1 MIFGCMIEIVK
12 DMGRQL
18 KCLILMALVSAS
30 CVMTEYGKGICRT
43 DADGETTQAEFM
55 MMIKGEKEIAVTR
68 SILSEGTIETKVTEI
83 TLASF
88 DENGRL
94 TDSRYYSGNMSPMEL
109 SISSKGLSNVYAVVN
124 MGDVTHKIPDAE
136 SEMASLDYRLESYEA
151 VEQRG
156 IPMSGV
162 LEGVSPD
169 NSLRIVPV
177 DRLFAKFCVR
187 VLHSGL
193 QNSSSGA
200 LFAYNMKN
208 VSMFIRQANSS
219 LSPFAEQGSRALSP
233 SDMMDMSDHC
243 LDMNSRTDYKGSL
256 SQSQLGPGPGYFQ
269 DTTFVFY
276 VPENIQGRLLSGN
289 SDPFRKE
296 SSAISDVNGKDM
308 SGLCTYLEFN
318 AKRENTAQGYH
329 GSVMYRYYLGED
341 EVSDFSITG
350 NYRYDIVLDFTEEGF
365 YVDSWKV
372 TRGEDWQDTRVL
384 EFLDSPYVIY
394 NGGSCDVDVR
404 YHRSAGA
411 SGSQNLPDEW
421 TYVFDEER
429 MRASGLVYEFM
440 RPDTDVKDFRFSFSA
455 SENAE
460 IGASFPL
467 KIMTKD
473 GYLVEETTISIADIG
488 DMVPVWDFYPEYVS
502 QYGTVTFADVAVD
515 RLPLTVEVSDEDVV
529 RIEPAGDD
537 CFRIVALS
545 PGETEAVFRNSDGSQ
560 TVRLQM
566 NVKAPYM
573 TLPDYDVSLSL
584 DGTVRGVPYWY
595 VDDSG
600 RQLQHVD
607 DEVFMEFLLPRL
619 SDEGYFGI
627 ASERSSAEVY
637 VACLEYDSD
646 SIRTGV
652 SYELELEAA
661 GCPEVR
667 HATMNVIVPDPF
679 ENVGYRHFGRIDDYT
694 LLCTGSV
701 DDGIKDKFKE
711 MMSEN
716 SELHFDVSSPEA
728 DPSCVTASMSPAWAG
743 VFSNRNEAFS
753 LEYDVADGNIS
764 FSVAVNRLAGDED
777 HGAGRH
783 DIVLEVS
790 NMHSGET
797 FAHVCGSVDV
807 YVHALLGAYASF
819 GVSRCDHSLSANG
832 TTFARLYNSIAG
844 YEIYAP
850 VSTDYI
856 HYIDVSLE
864 WLHDVSGVLVFDR
877 LTNSST
883 FDALNVVRPNV
894 EDGFADPN
902 TGLLYS
908 VCKSSD
914 ERLSVGG
921 EAPGVR
927 AGIGRLLYR
936 ALRMQTYDYQVSE
949 SDRAYWFFGY
959 LDATG
964 RASQAFSPQFSI
976 HDMNMGK
983 DMDNNIVNSRSPYF
997 FAPSSCPEYVDSAG
1011 AGYHV
1016 IHFLEEV
1023 EPHTGGWI
1031 NLL

>member
-1 MIFGCMIEIVK
+1 MIFGRMIETMN
-12 DMGRQL
+12 DMVRQL
-18 KCLILMALVSAS
+18 KCLILMMIIAMS
-30 CVMTEYGKGICRT
+30 CGTPEYEMGDCRAET
-43 DADGETTQAEFM
+43 AGETVQTEFM
-55 MMIKGEKEIAVTR
+55 TMIKGEKNIAVTR

-94 TDSRYYSGNMSPMEL
+94 TDSRYYPGTLGPMEL
-109 SISSKGLSNVYAVVN
+109 SISSKGASNVYAMVN
-124 MGDVTHKIPDAE
+124 MGDMTYNIPDTE
-136 SEMASLDYRLESYEA
+136 SEMASINYRLESYDV
-151 VEQRG
+151 VEQTG

-169 NSLRIVPV
+169 NSSRVVPV

-219 LSPFAEQGSRALSP
+219 LSPFAVKGSRAVSLS
-233 SDMMDMSDHC
+233 DIMEVSDHC

-256 SQSQLGPGPGYFQ
+256 NQSQLGPGPGYFQ

-276 VPENIQGRLLSGN
+276 VPENIQGRLLNGN
-289 SDPFRKE
+289 SDPFGKVN
-296 SSAISDVNGKDM
+296 SAISDVSGKDM

-318 AKRENTAQGYH
+318 AKRENTAQGYY

-372 TRGEDWQDTRVL
+372 TRGEDWQDTRIL

-394 NGGSCDVDVR
+394 NDGSCDVDVR

-440 RPDTDVKDFRFSFSA
+440 QPAAEVKDFRFSFSA

-473 GYLVEETTISIADIG
+473 GYLVDETTISIAEIG
-488 DMVPVWDFYPEYVS
+488 DMVPGWDFYPEYVS
-502 QYGTVTFADVAVD
+502 QYGTVTFADVAAD
-515 RLPLTVEVSDEDVV
+515 RLPLTVEVSDDKIV
-529 RIEPAGDD
+529 RIEPSGDD
-537 CFRIVALS
+537 SFRVVALS
-545 PGETEAVFRNSDGSQ
+545 PGKAEAVFRNSDGSQ

-566 NVKAPYM
+566 NIKAPYM
-573 TLPDYDVSLSL
+573 SLPDYDVSLSL

-595 VDDSG
+595 VDDQG
-600 RQLQHVD
+600 KQLQHID
-607 DEVFMEFLLPRL
+607 DEAFMEYLLPCL
-619 SDEGYFGI
+619 SDDGYFGLT
-627 ASERSSAEVY
+627 SERSSAEVY
-637 VACLEYDSD
+637 VACLEHDSN

-652 SYELELEAA
+652 PYEIELEAA
-661 GCPEVR
+661 GCPKVKHE
-667 HATMNVIVPDPF
+667 TMNVIVPDPF
-679 ENVGYRHFGRIDDYT
+679 ENVGYRNFGRIDDYT
-694 LLCTGSV
+694 LLCTGNV
-701 DDGIKDKFKE
+701 DDGIKEKFKE
-711 MMSEN
+711 KAAEN
-716 SELHFDVSSPEA
+716 SELCFEVSAPEA
-728 DPSCVTASMSPAWAG
+728 VPSCVSASIRPAWTG
-743 VFSNRNEAFS
+743 VFSNSNDAFS
-753 LEYDVADGNIS
+753 LGYDIADENIM
-764 FSVAVNRLAGDED
+764 FSVSANRLAGGEN
-777 HGAGRH
+777 HGVGRH
-783 DIVLEVS
+783 DIILEIS
-790 NMHSGET
+790 NMHSGEI
-797 FAHVCGSVDV
+797 FAYVCGSIDI
-807 YVHALLGAYASF
+807 YVHALLGASASY
-819 GVSRCDHSLSANG
+819 GVSRCDYSLSANG
-832 TTFARLYNSIAG
+832 TTFAGLYNSISG
-844 YEIYAP
+844 SEIYAP

-856 HYIDVSLE
+856 HYIDVSME

-883 FDALNVVRPNV
+883 FDALNVVRPKV

-964 RASQAFSPQFSI
+964 RASQAFSPLFSI
-976 HDMNMGK
+976 HDMNLGN
-983 DMDNNIVNSRSPYF
+983 DMENNIVKSRSPYF
-997 FAPSSCPEYVDSAG
+997 FAPSSCPEYVDSG
-1011 AGYHV
+1011 GNGYHV